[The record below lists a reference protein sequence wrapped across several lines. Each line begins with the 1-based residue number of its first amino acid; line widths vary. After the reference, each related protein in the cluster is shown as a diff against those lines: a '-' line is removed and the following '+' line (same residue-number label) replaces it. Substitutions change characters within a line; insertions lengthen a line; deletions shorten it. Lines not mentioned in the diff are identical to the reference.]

1 MKNDPG
7 LLIVLS
13 GPSGAGKG
21 TVVKALL
28 EQQQNLR
35 LSVSATTRAP
45 RSGEVHGEHYFFL
58 PREEFT
64 AQIKQGRMLEYAEY
78 CGNYYGTPA
87 APIEQWRADGF
98 DVLLEIEIQG
108 GGQIKEKC
116 PDCVGV
122 FLLPPSLKE
131 LEHRLRTRGTESE
144 EAIRNRLETAR
155 AELVGVSGYDYAVV
169 NDSIEESVRR
179 IQTILAAEKL
189 RFSRVKETSDLW
201 KGSCP
206 SC

>member
-1 MKNDPG
+1 MRNDPG

-28 EQQQNLR
+28 EQQQALR

-45 RSGEVHGEHYFFL
+45 RTGEVHGEHYFFL
-58 PREEFT
+58 PKEQFT
-64 AQIKQGRMLEYAEY
+64 EQIRQDGMLEYAEY

-87 APIEQWRADGF
+87 GPIAQWRAEGF

-108 GGQIKEKC
+108 GGQIKQKC
-116 PDCVGV
+116 PDCVGI
-122 FLLPPSLKE
+122 FLLPPSLGE
-131 LEHRLRTRGTESE
+131 LESRLRNRGTESE
-144 EAIRNRLETAR
+144 EAIRNRLATAR
-155 AELVGVSGYDYAVV
+155 AELAGVSGYDYAVV
-169 NDSIEESVRR
+169 NDSVEETVRR
-179 IQTILAAEKL
+179 IQTIIAAEKF
-189 RFSRVKETSDLW
+189 RFSRVKETSDLL
-201 KGSCP
+201 KGSCT

>member
-1 MKNDPG
+1 MNESG

-28 EQQQNLR
+28 EQQEGLR
-35 LSVSATTRAP
+35 LSVSATTRTP
-45 RSGEVHGEHYFFL
+45 RPGELHGQHYFFL
-58 PREEFT
+58 PKEEFV
-64 AQIKQGRMLEYAEY
+64 AKIEQGKMLEYAQY

-87 APIEQWRADGF
+87 EPIHQWRADGL

-108 GGQIKEKC
+108 GGQIKQKC
-116 PDCVGV
+116 PDCVGI
-122 FLLPPSLKE
+122 FLLPPSLAE
-131 LEHRLRTRGTESE
+131 LENRLRARGTEPE
-144 EAIRNRLETAR
+144 DVIAKRMATAR
-155 AELVGVSGYDYAVV
+155 DELSGVSGYDYAVV
-169 NDSIEESVRR
+169 NDSIGQTVRR
-179 IQTILAAEKL
+179 IQTIIAAEKL
-189 RFSRVKETSDLW
+189 RFSRVKQTSDLW